1 MNLPIEAHGV
11 CTQDEHG
18 VLAVKYSKFLPSTE
32 KTNSFHIDANSNEII
47 VHLVE
52 DEAIQDIPTAWLKL
66 YLLSLRYFKPN
77 ELNFDNIFSVLPNLA
92 WTNNGPMR
100 AENLSDLNLNEDLK
114 IFALDKF
121 PPMADYVIPKGVRI
135 ADASRVRLG
144 AYLGEGTTIMHEGLR
159 A

>member
-18 VLAVKYSKFLPSTE
+18 VLAVRYSKFNSSNE
-32 KTNSFHIDANSNEII
+32 KTNSFQIDTNTNEIV

-77 ELNFDNIFSVLPNLA
+77 ELNFENIFSVLPNLA
-92 WTNNGPMR
+92 WTNNC
-100 AENLSDLNLNEDLK
+100 LLYTSD
-114 IFALDKF
+114 A
-121 PPMADYVIPKGVRI
+121 AD
-135 ADASRVRLG
+135 
-144 AYLGEGTTIMHEGLR
+144 E
-159 A
+159 